1 MEKYDV
7 IIIGGGL
14 GGLTAGAK
22 LSREGRKVLLIEQHT
37 VPGGCATTFRRKDFL
52 VEAGLHE
59 MDGLDPE
66 DQKQQLFRELDVL
79 RNIDFVEIPEFYRF
93 RKGSTDIVI
102 PARRDDAIK
111 VLVQRYPHEEKGIR
125 KYFRTIGAIRSEVA
139 RMPLEKW
146 KLRLLLPFFPLL
158 FPHLARASAKVSTL
172 LFPLFPLLHP
182 DLLAGDYSTIGGF
195 LDGIIRDEELKMV
208 LLANFGYYHDDPD
221 ELSLVYYSMAQA
233 SYYSGGGHFI
243 KGGSQKLSD
252 YLAGY
257 ITSHGGTVMLG
268 NLVTRIIVEGGRATG
283 VEYRKTRGG
292 DSTSKTVHA
301 GAIVA
306 NAAIPNVEAM
316 LPEKERALLQEK
328 TAGLKP
334 SCCVMNLYLGFRS
347 EVSALNNSVYCT
359 FVYNEDA
366 KTMKDVVAS
375 LDGDIC
381 KRGFTFVD
389 YSQIDSGLAPA
400 GKSFGSL
407 CTIDYLSDW
416 EGLDPE
422 AYRRKKELVSRTFIS
437 KLEKLIP
444 GISEEI
450 EFYELGTAKTVQ
462 RYTLNPGGSIYGY
475 AQLPEQSGF
484 LNRPSNTSPVKNL
497 YFASAW
503 TFPGGGFTGAML
515 SGWFCAR
522 EILAR

>member
-7 IIIGGGL
+7 IVIGGGL

-22 LSREGRKVLLIEQHT
+22 LSKEGRKVLLIEQHT
-37 VPGGCATTFRRKDFL
+37 VPGGCATTFRRKGFL

-66 DQKQQLFRELDVL
+66 DTKLPLFRELEVL
-79 RNIDFVEIPEFYRF
+79 DNIEFVEVPDFYRF

-102 PARRDDAIK
+102 PARQEDAIR
-111 VLVQRYPHEEKGIR
+111 VLVEHYPGEEKGIR
-125 KYFRTIGAIRSEVA
+125 KYFRTIRAIRREVA
-139 RMPLEKW
+139 RMPVEKW
-146 KLRLLLPFFPLL
+146 KMRLLLPFFPLL
-158 FPHLARASAKVSTL
+158 YPHLARASARVSTL

-182 DLLAGDYSTIGGF
+182 DMLSGDYTTIGGF
-195 LDGIIRDEELKMV
+195 VDGIIRDEELKMV
-208 LLANFGYYHDDPD
+208 LLANFGYYHDNPY
-221 ELSLVYYSMAQA
+221 ELSLVFYSMAQA
-233 SYYSGGGHFI
+233 SYYNGGGHFI

-257 ITSHGGTVMLG
+257 IASHGGTVMLG
-268 NLVTRIIVEGGRATG
+268 NLVTRILVEDGKAVG
-283 VEYRKTRGG
+283 VEYRETRGG
-292 DSTSKTVHA
+292 ESVTQAVYAD
-301 GAIVA
+301 AIVA

-316 LPEKERALLQEK
+316 LPETERALLQKK

-334 SCCVMNLYLGFRS
+334 SCCVMNLYLGFRR
-347 EVSALNNSVYCT
+347 EVSELNNRTYCT
-359 FVYNEDA
+359 FVFNDDA
-366 KTMKDVVAS
+366 RTMKDIVAS

-381 KRGFTFVD
+381 NRGFTFVD
-389 YSQIDSGLAPA
+389 YSQIDSGLAPK

-422 AYRRKKELVSRTFIS
+422 AYRLKKELVARTFIG

-444 GISEEI
+444 GITEEI
-450 EFYELGTAKTVQ
+450 EYYELGTAKTVQ
-462 RYTLNPGGSIYGY
+462 RYTLNPGGAIYGY
-475 AQLPEQSGF
+475 AQTPEQSGI
-484 LNRPSNTSPVKNL
+484 LHRPSNTSPVRNL

-503 TFPGGGFTGAML
+503 AQPGGGFTGAML
-515 SGWFCAR
+515 SGWFCASD
-522 EILAR
+522 ILGR